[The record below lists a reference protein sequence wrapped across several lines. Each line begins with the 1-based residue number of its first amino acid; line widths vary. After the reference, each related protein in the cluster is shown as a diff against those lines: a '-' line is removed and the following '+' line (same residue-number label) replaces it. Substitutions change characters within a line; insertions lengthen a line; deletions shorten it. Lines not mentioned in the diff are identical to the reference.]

1 MARSSDAPHICIIAA
16 LTRNGIIGRGNDLP
30 WKLPHDVRRFKE
42 YTTGHSVVM
51 GRLTY
56 ESVGRP
62 LPNRRN
68 IVLTRRDDWHP
79 DGVEIAPN
87 LTEALRLCEDEERVY
102 IIGGAG
108 VYADALPVTDRMYLT
123 HIDAE
128 IEGDAVFPWFDV
140 RGWENNVLEMAPA
153 DEQNEYATS
162 FVQYD
167 RVLPKIRQPL
177 G

>member
-1 MARSSDAPHICIIAA
+1 MGRPVQCPHICIIAA
-16 LTRNGIIGRGNDLP
+16 LTRNGVIGRGNDMP
-30 WKLPHDVRRFKE
+30 WKLPDDVKRFKQ
-42 YTTGHSVVM
+42 YTLDHTVIM

-56 ESVGRP
+56 EAVGKP
-62 LPNRRN
+62 LPDRRN
-68 IVLTRRDDWHP
+68 IVLTHRDDWHP
-79 DGVEIAPN
+79 EGVEIAN
-87 LTEALRLCEDEERVY
+87 SLTKSLKMSQEQERVY
-102 IIGGAG
+102 IIGGARI
-108 VYADALPVTDRMYLT
+108 YADALPITDRMYLT

-153 DEQNEYATS
+153 DERNEYATS

-167 RVLPKIRQPL
+167 RVLPKIREPL